1 MSKITKFVS
10 FNIFVVLGLMIVSS
24 LFAQV
29 SGVVTD
35 KSNNEPVSGI
45 KVQIKN
51 SKTKAFTNSKG
62 EFKIE
67 NTPNGKFDLVFTSL
81 LWKEQTVNTQA
92 GTNGIKVMIESNT
105 INTSEVVVYGASRR
119 KEKITQAP
127 AAISVVQ
134 PKDIEKAASHG
145 QIARSID
152 KFPGVDVVQSGM
164 NDFNVNMRGFN
175 NSINRRVLV
184 LLDGRDP
191 STPLLNLVEWN
202 SFQSNLADVSNIEVV
217 RGPGSALYG
226 INAYNGVINITTA
239 APQDIQGTRV
249 STTLGEYNLF
259 RGDIRNAGKISDNLF
274 YKVNLGYS
282 TQDQPWV
289 KSRDNS
295 EIRIT
300 TNKLIDTLKGI
311 YKVDTIRNHYG
322 SLEYKGISPD
332 VKGNRLGFGNIQ
344 NVDSLIQEYNTATN
358 LFGSGRL
365 DWILDDENTTLVT
378 EIGYSR
384 YGGEY
389 FVNQTG
395 RILIPDVEK
404 PFARVALNSENFN
417 IQAHW
422 NRRNT
427 IAPQVVLNAA
437 ASSAERSDVYVIDA
451 QWNDAYLDNTLK
463 LILGASH
470 EYQAVNTTVVG
481 AFPLLAPDG
490 LHNNFSGVYGQLE
503 YDLLS
508 NLKFVGAARFDR
520 STFFDNQ
527 FSPKVALVWSP
538 IENHTFRGTVNRSFL
553 RPSYGDKFR
562 RSPAGLPIAIGV
574 IDSTIASQFGIDRIS
589 DVNSMSAWNLG
600 NPTVDVESAI
610 SYEIGYKGI
619 INKDLYVTVD
629 AYINNR
635 QNFLSNPLGG
645 LAPNV
650 YPSVSYRNA
659 DGSINQA
666 ANDSLRAKLGSAIY
680 DRLAIDPVTGNLAS
694 IVSIT
699 NIGQVTEYGMEI
711 GVNYYATDELLVNAS
726 YSYLDFKVED
736 NTLQSGNNTV
746 INKILP
752 NTSKHRINFGAT
764 YEVKN
769 STTPWDFG
777 FNVRGVTKFNWIAGT
792 VEGTVPEYWVVDI
805 NGGVKVTK
813 EVRLGINVFNLLDRR
828 HYQIFGGTFLQRNAS
843 VRLSY
848 DF

>member
-1 MSKITKFVS
+1 MYNLRLLSYSSVIIISLFFS
-10 FNIFVVLGLMIVSS
+10 SNI
-24 LFAQV
+24 FAQV
-29 SGVVTD
+29 SGVVID
-35 KSNNEPVSGI
+35 KSNNEPISGI

-51 SKTKAFTNSKG
+51 SKTKAFTNTKG
-62 EFKIE
+62 QFKIE
-67 NTPNGKFDLVFTSL
+67 NTPEGKFDIILTSL
-81 LWKEQTVNTQA
+81 LWKEQTISTQS
-92 GTNGIKVMIESNT
+92 GTTNLKVIMESNT

-134 PKDIEKAASHG
+134 TKDIEKAASHG
-145 QIARSID
+145 QIARTID

-249 STTLGEYNLF
+249 SVTGGEFNLF
-259 RGDIRNAGKISDNLF
+259 KGDFRHAGKISDNLF
-274 YKVNLGYS
+274 YKANVGYS
-282 TQDQPWV
+282 RQDQPWIT
-289 KSRDNS
+289 SRDNTPTL
-295 EIRIT
+295 IRDA
-300 TNKLIDTLKGI
+300 NGVVIDTVVNGA
-311 YKVDTIRNHYG
+311 
-322 SLEYKGISPD
+322 LEYNGLARD
-332 VKGNRLGFGNIQ
+332 VKGNRAGFGNIQ
-344 NVDSLIQEYNTATN
+344 NIDSLIANNNTATN
-358 LFGSGRL
+358 LFGSARM
-365 DWILDDENTTLVT
+365 DWILDDENTTLVS

-404 PFARVALNSENFN
+404 PFARIALNSDNFN
-417 IQAHW
+417 VQAHW

-427 IAPQVVLNAA
+427 IDPQVVMNAA
-437 ASSAERSDVYVIDA
+437 ATSAERSDVFVLDA
-451 QWNDAYLDNTLK
+451 QWNEAYMDNTLK
-463 LILGASH
+463 VILGASH
-470 EYQAVNTTVVG
+470 EYHDVNTTILG
-481 AFPLLAPDG
+481 ATPLLSPDG
-490 LHNNFSGVYGQLE
+490 LHNNFSGVYGQVE
-503 YDLLS
+503 FDALS

-520 STFFDNQ
+520 STFFENQ
-527 FSPKVALVWSP
+527 FSPKIAVVWSP

-562 RSPAGLPIAIGV
+562 RSPAGAPIAFAGIDTV
-574 IDSTIASQFGIDRIS
+574 IANQFSVTRLTDSTTIA
-589 DVNSMSAWNLG
+589 AWNLG
-600 NPTVDVESAI
+600 NPTVTVESAV

-629 AYINNR
+629 AYMNKR
-635 QNFLSNPLGG
+635 ENFLSNPLGG
-645 LAPNV
+645 LAPDV
-650 YPSVSYRNA
+650 YPTVSYKNA

-666 ANDSLRAKLGSAIY
+666 ANDSLRAKLGNTIY
-680 DRLAIDPVTGNLAS
+680 DRLAIDPLTGNLAS

-699 NIGQVTEYGMEI
+699 NIGQVTEYGLEI

-736 NTLQSGNNTV
+736 NTLQSGNSTI

-752 NTSKHRINFGAT
+752 NTSRHRINFGAT
-764 YEVKN
+764 YEDKN
-769 STTPWDFG
+769 ASTPWDLG

-792 VEGTVPEYWVVDI
+792 VEGTVPEYWVVDL
-805 NGGVKVTK
+805 NGSVKVTN
-813 EVRLGINVFNLLDRR
+813 ELRLGVNVFNLLDRR
-828 HYQIFGGTFLQRNAS
+828 HYQIFGGTYLQRNAS
-843 VRLSY
+843 LRLSY